1 MVVLNQF
8 FPKCIFYTYDEASPK
23 IDRVL
28 EGFISAKQGLL
39 PSPERFAK
47 RGMNRPHVR
56 KHCEFLYD
64 FSYGLIINCN
74 KSTLII
80 LSDLMKGT
88 RFQTNACK

>member
-47 RGMNRPHVR
+47 NVDEPTARRQIPLNS
-56 KHCEFLYD
+56 L
-64 FSYGLIINCN
+64 
-74 KSTLII
+74 
-80 LSDLMKGT
+80 
-88 RFQTNACK
+88 